1 MSNVSLLWHETVLE
15 TVKVGDYLC
24 KGHSVVVYKRR
35 SSVASRYTLL
45 AASEDAHSCR
55 MIRTSIRFE
64 AEGILSTDE
73 KYQDIVDALILE
85 GSDNEK
91 VSALLTYSPTLML
104 FNKSVFL
111 KIIKTDLLTCYFL
124 NCTL

>member
-1 MSNVSLLWHETVLE
+1 
-15 TVKVGDYLC
+15 
-24 KGHSVVVYKRR
+24 
-35 SSVASRYTLL
+35 
-45 AASEDAHSCR
+45 

-73 KYQDIVDALILE
+73 KYQEIVDALILE